1 MKAQLRVSEAA
12 RLVGVSPST
21 LRAWESAGLVTP
33 TRQGRYRRFS
43 PGDVKDL
50 QRIAA
55 LRAQGFSAAAIRTM
69 LPKPGGGGGTR
80 GGEVGGGGTRGGGMR
95 GGGTR
100 SGGMRGGGTRSGG
113 MREGGTR
120 SGVREGG
127 SLGEKLRAARR
138 RRGLSLR
145 EASGL
150 AGLSV
155 SHLSAIERG
164 TRNISLAGLQR
175 LAVALGISVSDL
187 FGSSSGSGRLV
198 HAGRRPVLDTGD
210 RRVRVES
217 LAVGAQLL
225 EPHLYVVQPGGGSEG
240 SYQHDGEEMV
250 YVLQGEVEFWLNELE
265 RHVVRAGDCLTF
277 PSSLRHR
284 WRNSGAGRLEM
295 LWVNT
300 PITF

>member
-12 RLVGVSPST
+12 QLVGVSPST
-21 LRAWESAGLVTP
+21 LRAWESSGLVTP
-33 TRQGRYRRFS
+33 SRRGRYRRFS
-43 PGDVKDL
+43 PGDVKRL

-69 LPKPGGGGGTR
+69 LPKR
-80 GGEVGGGGTRGGGMR
+80 GGVNQA
-95 GGGTR
+95 
-100 SGGMRGGGTRSGG
+100 
-113 MREGGTR
+113 
-120 SGVREGG
+120 G

-164 TRNISLAGLQR
+164 TRNISLARLQR

-240 SYQHDGEEMV
+240 SYHHDGEEMV
-250 YVLQGEVEFWLNELE
+250 YVLRGEVEFWLNELE

-284 WRNSGAGRLEM
+284 WRNCGAGRLEM

>member
-1 MKAQLRVSEAA
+1 MKAQLRMSEAA
-12 RLVGVSPST
+12 QLVGVSPST

-33 TRQGRYRRFS
+33 ARQGRYRRFS
-43 PGDVKDL
+43 PSDVQDL

-69 LPKPGGGGGTR
+69 LPKRGGG
-80 GGEVGGGGTRGGGMR
+80 VGGGGTRGKAVGGGGRR
-95 GGGTR
+95 GGA
-100 SGGMRGGGTRSGG
+100 
-113 MREGGTR
+113 
-120 SGVREGG
+120 VREDG
-127 SLGEKLRAARR
+127 SLGDKLRAARR

-145 EASGL
+145 EASSP

-164 TRNISLAGLQR
+164 ARNISLAGLQR

-265 RHVVRAGDCLTF
+265 RHVVRSGDCLTF

-284 WRNSGAGRLEM
+284 WRNCGAGRLEM

>member
-1 MKAQLRVSEAA
+1 MRAQLRVSEAA
-12 RLVGVSPST
+12 QLVGVSPST

-33 TRQGRYRRFS
+33 SRQGRYRRFS
-43 PGDVKDL
+43 PSDVKDL
-50 QRIAA
+50 QQIAA
-55 LRAQGFSAAAIRTM
+55 LRAQGFSAAAIRAM
-69 LPKPGGGGGTR
+69 LPKRGGGEVAGDGPGGGEAGGD
-80 GGEVGGGGTRGGGMR
+80 GP
-95 GGGTR
+95 R
-100 SGGMRGGGTRSGG
+100 S
-113 MREGGTR
+113 
-120 SGVREGG
+120 GG
-127 SLGEKLRAARR
+127 SLGDKLRAARR
-138 RRGLSLR
+138 HRGLSLR
-145 EASGL
+145 QASGL

-198 HAGRRPVLDTGD
+198 HAGRRPLLDTGD

-225 EPHLYVVQPGGGSEG
+225 EPHLYAVQPGGGSEG
-240 SYQHDGEEMV
+240 SYHHDGEEMV

-284 WRNSGAGRLEM
+284 WRNCGAGRLEM

>member
-1 MKAQLRVSEAA
+1 VKAQLRVSEAA
-12 RLVGVSPST
+12 QLVGVSPST

-33 TRQGRYRRFS
+33 SRQGRYRRFS
-43 PGDVKDL
+43 PSDVKDL

-69 LPKPGGGGGTR
+69 LPK
-80 GGEVGGGGTRGGGMR
+80 RGGGL
-95 GGGTR
+95 GGSGTR
-100 SGGMRGGGTRSGG
+100 AGGLGGSGTRAGG
-113 MREGGTR
+113 A
-120 SGVREGG
+120 REGG
-127 SLGEKLRAARR
+127 SLGDKLRAARR

-145 EASGL
+145 GASSL

-164 TRNISLAGLQR
+164 ARNISLAGLQR

-265 RHVVRAGDCLTF
+265 RHVVQAGDCLTF

-284 WRNSGAGRLEM
+284 WRNCGAGRLEM

>member
-1 MKAQLRVSEAA
+1 MKAQLRMSEAA
-12 RLVGVSPST
+12 QLVGMSPST

-33 TRQGRYRRFS
+33 ARQGRYRRFS
-43 PGDVKDL
+43 PSDVKDL

-69 LPKPGGGGGTR
+69 LPKRGGG
-80 GGEVGGGGTRGGGMR
+80 VGGGGTRGKAVGGGGRR
-95 GGGTR
+95 GGA
-100 SGGMRGGGTRSGG
+100 
-113 MREGGTR
+113 
-120 SGVREGG
+120 VREDS
-127 SLGEKLRAARR
+127 SLGDKLRAARR
-138 RRGLSLR
+138 LRGLSLR
-145 EASGL
+145 EASSL

-164 TRNISLAGLQR
+164 ARNISLAGLQR

-284 WRNSGAGRLEM
+284 WRNCGAGRLEM

>member
-1 MKAQLRVSEAA
+1 MKARLRMSEAA
-12 RLVGVSPST
+12 QLVGVSPST

-69 LPKPGGGGGTR
+69 LPKRGGG
-80 GGEVGGGGTRGGGMR
+80 VGGGGTRGGTVG

-100 SGGMRGGGTRSGG
+100 GGTVAGG
-113 MREGGTR
+113 DTR
-120 SGVREGG
+120 GRAVHEGG
-127 SLGEKLRAARR
+127 SLGDKLRAARR

-187 FGSSSGSGRLV
+187 FGSSTGSGRLV

-265 RHVVRAGDCLTF
+265 RHVVQAGDCLTF

>member
-1 MKAQLRVSEAA
+1 MKAQLRMSEAA
-12 RLVGVSPST
+12 QLVGVSPST
-21 LRAWESAGLVTP
+21 LRAWESSGLITP
-33 TRQGRYRRFS
+33 SRRGRYRRFS
-43 PGDVKDL
+43 PGDVKVL
-50 QRIAA
+50 QQIAA
-55 LRAQGFSAAAIRTM
+55 LRAQGFSPAAIRAM
-69 LPKPGGGGGTR
+69 LPKSGADV
-80 GGEVGGGGTRGGGMR
+80 GEAA
-95 GGGTR
+95 
-100 SGGMRGGGTRSGG
+100 
-113 MREGGTR
+113 
-120 SGVREGG
+120 
-127 SLGEKLRAARR
+127 SLGDKLRAARR
-138 RRGLSLR
+138 RRRLSLR
-145 EASGL
+145 EASSL

-187 FGSSSGSGRLV
+187 FGSSPAPGRRLV
-198 HAGRRPVLDTGD
+198 LSGQRPVLDTGD

-250 YVLQGEVEFWLNELE
+250 YVLRGEVEFWLNELE

-284 WRNSGAGRLEM
+284 WRNCGAERLEM

>member
-12 RLVGVSPST
+12 QLVGVSPST
-21 LRAWESAGLVTP
+21 LRAWESSGLVSP
-33 TRQGRYRRFS
+33 SRRGRYRRFS
-43 PGDVKDL
+43 PSDVKVL
-50 QRIAA
+50 QQIAA

-69 LPKPGGGGGTR
+69 LPKR
-80 GGEVGGGGTRGGGMR
+80 GGAAAE
-95 GGGTR
+95 
-100 SGGMRGGGTRSGG
+100 S
-113 MREGGTR
+113 
-120 SGVREGG
+120 G
-127 SLGEKLRAARR
+127 SLGGKLRAARR

-187 FGSSSGSGRLV
+187 FGSSPGSGRRLV
-198 HAGRRPVLDTGD
+198 HAGQRPVLDTGD

-225 EPHLYVVQPGGGSEG
+225 EPHLYLVQPDGGSEG
-240 SYQHDGEEMV
+240 SYHHDGEEMV
-250 YVLQGEVEFWLNELE
+250 YVLRGEVEFWLNEIE

-284 WRNSGAGRLEM
+284 WRNSGDERLEM

>member
-1 MKAQLRVSEAA
+1 VKAQLRVSEAA
-12 RLVGVSPST
+12 QLVGVSPST
-21 LRAWESAGLVTP
+21 LRAWESSGLVTP
-33 TRQGRYRRFS
+33 SRQGRYRRFS
-43 PGDVKDL
+43 PGDVKRL

-55 LRAQGFSAAAIRTM
+55 LRAQGFSAAAIRAM
-69 LPKPGGGGGTR
+69 LPKR
-80 GGEVGGGGTRGGGMR
+80 GGVSRT
-95 GGGTR
+95 
-100 SGGMRGGGTRSGG
+100 
-113 MREGGTR
+113 
-120 SGVREGG
+120 G

-210 RRVRVES
+210 RQVRVES

-240 SYQHDGEEMV
+240 SYHHDGEEMV
-250 YVLQGEVEFWLNELE
+250 YVLRGEVEFWLNELE
-265 RHVVRAGDCLTF
+265 RHVVQAGDCLTF

-284 WRNSGAGRLEM
+284 WRNCGAERLEM

>member
-1 MKAQLRVSEAA
+1 MKAQLRMSEAA
-12 RLVGVSPST
+12 QLVGVSPST
-21 LRAWESAGLVTP
+21 LRAWESSGLVTP
-33 TRQGRYRRFS
+33 SRQGRYRRFS
-43 PGDVKDL
+43 PSDVKRL

-69 LPKPGGGGGTR
+69 LPKR
-80 GGEVGGGGTRGGGMR
+80 GGAVGGGGTRGGG
-95 GGGTR
+95 
-100 SGGMRGGGTRSGG
+100 
-113 MREGGTR
+113 
-120 SGVREGG
+120 VREGG
-127 SLGEKLRAARR
+127 SLAEKLHAARR

-187 FGSSSGSGRLV
+187 FGGSSGSGRRLV
-198 HAGRRPVLDTGD
+198 LSGQRPVLDTGD

-225 EPHLYVVQPGGGSEG
+225 EPHLYLVQPGGGSEG
-240 SYQHDGEEMV
+240 SYHHDGEEMV
-250 YVLQGEVEFWLNELE
+250 YVLHGEVEFWLNEIE
-265 RHVVRAGDCLTF
+265 RHVVGAGDCLTF

-284 WRNSGAGRLEM
+284 WRNSGDERLEM

>member
-1 MKAQLRVSEAA
+1 VKAQLRVSEAA

-33 TRQGRYRRFS
+33 SRQGRYRRFS
-43 PGDVKDL
+43 PSDVKAL
-50 QRIAA
+50 QQIAA
-55 LRAQGFSAAAIRTM
+55 LREQGFSAAAIRTM
-69 LPKPGGGGGTR
+69 LPKHGGG
-80 GGEVGGGGTRGGGMR
+80 EGGGDPRGGGVSADGPR
-95 GGGTR
+95 GGGV
-100 SGGMRGGGTRSGG
+100 SADGPRGGAAG
-113 MREGGTR
+113 
-120 SGVREGG
+120 GG
-127 SLGEKLRAARR
+127 SLGGRLRAARR

-225 EPHLYVVQPGGGSEG
+225 EPHLYIVQPGGGSEG
-240 SYQHDGEEMV
+240 SYHHDGEEMV
-250 YVLQGEVEFWLNELE
+250 YVLGGEVEFWLNELE

-284 WRNSGAGRLEM
+284 WRNSGTGRLEM

>member
-1 MKAQLRVSEAA
+1 VNAQLRVSEAA

-33 TRQGRYRRFS
+33 ARQGRYRRFS
-43 PGDVKDL
+43 PDDVKVL
-50 QRIAA
+50 QQIAA

-69 LPKPGGGGGTR
+69 LPAPGGEAGGGGSRLG
-80 GGEVGGGGTRGGGMR
+80 
-95 GGGTR
+95 
-100 SGGMRGGGTRSGG
+100 
-113 MREGGTR
+113 REGEGR
-120 SGVREGG
+120 SHGGAGEG
-127 SLGEKLRAARR
+127 SALGEKLRAARR
-138 RRGLSLR
+138 RRSLSLR

-225 EPHLYVVQPGGGSEG
+225 EPHLYKVQPGGGSEG
-240 SYQHDGEEMV
+240 SYHHDGEEMV
-250 YVLQGEVEFWLNELE
+250 YVLRGEVEFWLNELE
-265 RHVVRAGDCLTF
+265 RHVVRTGDCLTF

-284 WRNSGAGRLEM
+284 WRNCGAGRLEM

>member
-1 MKAQLRVSEAA
+1 
-12 RLVGVSPST
+12 
-21 LRAWESAGLVTP
+21 
-33 TRQGRYRRFS
+33 
-43 PGDVKDL
+43 
-50 QRIAA
+50 
-55 LRAQGFSAAAIRTM
+55 
-69 LPKPGGGGGTR
+69 
-80 GGEVGGGGTRGGGMR
+80 
-95 GGGTR
+95 
-100 SGGMRGGGTRSGG
+100 
-113 MREGGTR
+113 
-120 SGVREGG
+120 
-127 SLGEKLRAARR
+127 
-138 RRGLSLR
+138 
-145 EASGL
+145 
-150 AGLSV
+150 V

-210 RRVRVES
+210 GRVRVES

-284 WRNSGAGRLEM
+284 WRNCGAGRLEM

>member
-1 MKAQLRVSEAA
+1 VKPQLRMSEAA

-21 LRAWESAGLVTP
+21 LRAWESSGLVTP
-33 TRQGRYRRFS
+33 ERKGRYRRFS
-43 PGDVKDL
+43 PSDVNVL
-50 QRIAA
+50 QQIAA
-55 LRAQGFSAAAIRTM
+55 LRDQGFSAAAIRTM
-69 LPKPGGGGGTR
+69 LPAPGGGAS
-80 GGEVGGGGTRGGGMR
+80 GGGSRRARAGDERSPGGAA
-95 GGGTR
+95 
-100 SGGMRGGGTRSGG
+100 
-113 MREGGTR
+113 
-120 SGVREGG
+120 EGG
-127 SLGEKLRAARR
+127 SLGDKLRAARR
-138 RRGLSLR
+138 RHGLSLR

-250 YVLQGEVEFWLNELE
+250 YVLDGEVEFWLNELE

-284 WRNSGAGRLEM
+284 WRNCGDGRLEM

>member
-43 PGDVKDL
+43 PSDVKDL

-69 LPKPGGGGGTR
+69 LPKPGGGGGIR
-80 GGEVGGGGTRGGGMR
+80 GGELVGGGTHSGMR
-95 GGGTR
+95 E
-100 SGGMRGGGTRSGG
+100 GGTRSGG
-113 MREGGTR
+113 MREGG
-120 SGVREGG
+120 
-127 SLGEKLRAARR
+127 SLGDKLRAARR

-198 HAGRRPVLDTGD
+198 QAGRRPVLDTGD

-265 RHVVRAGDCLTF
+265 RHVVQAGDCLTF

>member
-1 MKAQLRVSEAA
+1 VTAQLRVSEAA

-21 LRAWESAGLVTP
+21 LRAWESSGLVTP
-33 TRQGRYRRFS
+33 SRQGRYRRFS
-43 PGDVKDL
+43 PSDVKVL
-50 QRIAA
+50 QQIAA

-69 LPKPGGGGGTR
+69 LPKR
-80 GGEVGGGGTRGGGMR
+80 GGRAE
-95 GGGTR
+95 
-100 SGGMRGGGTRSGG
+100 
-113 MREGGTR
+113 
-120 SGVREGG
+120 EGG
-127 SLGEKLRAARR
+127 SLGERLRAARR

-187 FGSSSGSGRLV
+187 FGGSSGSGRRLV
-198 HAGRRPVLDTGD
+198 LSGQRPVLDTGD

-225 EPHLYVVQPGGGSEG
+225 EPHLYLVQPGGGSEG
-240 SYQHDGEEMV
+240 SYHHDGEEMV
-250 YVLQGEVEFWLNELE
+250 YVLHGEVEFWLNEIE
-265 RHVVRAGDCLTF
+265 RHVVGAGDCLTF

-284 WRNSGAGRLEM
+284 WRNSGDERLEM

>member
-1 MKAQLRVSEAA
+1 MKAQLRMSEAA
-12 RLVGVSPST
+12 QLVGVSPST
-21 LRAWESAGLVTP
+21 LRAWESSGLVTP
-33 TRQGRYRRFS
+33 SRRGRYRRFS
-43 PGDVKDL
+43 PSDVKVL
-50 QRIAA
+50 QQIAA
-55 LRAQGFSAAAIRTM
+55 LRAQGFSPAAIRAM
-69 LPKPGGGGGTR
+69 LPKRSG
-80 GGEVGGGGTRGGGMR
+80 VGGGAS
-95 GGGTR
+95 R
-100 SGGMRGGGTRSGG
+100 SGLGGDASRSGLG
-113 MREGGTR
+113 GADSPGGRAGAAAPGEGGVA
-120 SGVREGG
+120 SGGSGEAA

-187 FGSSSGSGRLV
+187 FGSSPEPGRRLV
-198 HAGRRPVLDTGD
+198 LAGQRPVLDTGD

-225 EPHLYVVQPGGGSEG
+225 EPHLYLVQPDGGSEG
-240 SYQHDGEEMV
+240 SYHHDGEEMV
-250 YVLQGEVEFWLNELE
+250 YVLRGEVEFWLNETQ

-284 WRNSGAGRLEM
+284 WRNSGGEQLEM

>member
-1 MKAQLRVSEAA
+1 MKAQLRMSEAA
-12 RLVGVSPST
+12 QLVGVSPST
-21 LRAWESAGLVTP
+21 LRAWESSGLVTP
-33 TRQGRYRRFS
+33 SRQGRYRRFS
-43 PGDVKDL
+43 PSDVKRL

-69 LPKPGGGGGTR
+69 LPKR
-80 GGEVGGGGTRGGGMR
+80 GGAAGGGGTRGGG
-95 GGGTR
+95 
-100 SGGMRGGGTRSGG
+100 
-113 MREGGTR
+113 
-120 SGVREGG
+120 VREGG
-127 SLGEKLRAARR
+127 SLAEKLHAARR

-198 HAGRRPVLDTGD
+198 HAGRGPVLDTGD
-210 RRVRVES
+210 RRVRIES

-240 SYQHDGEEMV
+240 SYHHDGEEMV
-250 YVLQGEVEFWLNELE
+250 YVLRGEVEFWLNELE

-284 WRNSGAGRLEM
+284 WRNCGAERLEM

>member
-1 MKAQLRVSEAA
+1 VKAQLRVSEAA

-33 TRQGRYRRFS
+33 SRQGRYRRFS
-43 PGDVKDL
+43 PSDVKAL
-50 QRIAA
+50 QQIAA
-55 LRAQGFSAAAIRTM
+55 LREQGFSAAAIRTM
-69 LPKPGGGGGTR
+69 LPAQA
-80 GGEVGGGGTRGGGMR
+80 
-95 GGGTR
+95 
-100 SGGMRGGGTRSGG
+100 
-113 MREGGTR
+113 RETG
-120 SGVREGG
+120 SGG
-127 SLGEKLRAARR
+127 SLGGRLRAARR

-145 EASGL
+145 EASGV

-175 LAVALGISVSDL
+175 LAVALGIGVSDL
-187 FGSSSGSGRLV
+187 FGGSSGSGRLV
-198 HAGRRPVLDTGD
+198 HAGQRPVLDTGD

-240 SYQHDGEEMV
+240 SYHHDGEEMV
-250 YVLQGEVEFWLNELE
+250 YVLGGEVEFWLNELE

-284 WRNSGAGRLEM
+284 WRNSGTGRLEM

>member
-1 MKAQLRVSEAA
+1 VKAQLRVSEAA
-12 RLVGVSPST
+12 QLVGVSPST
-21 LRAWESAGLVTP
+21 LRAWESSGLVTP
-33 TRQGRYRRFS
+33 SRQGRYRRFS
-43 PGDVKDL
+43 PGDVKRL

-69 LPKPGGGGGTR
+69 LPKR
-80 GGEVGGGGTRGGGMR
+80 GGVSRT
-95 GGGTR
+95 
-100 SGGMRGGGTRSGG
+100 
-113 MREGGTR
+113 
-120 SGVREGG
+120 G

-240 SYQHDGEEMV
+240 SYHHDGEEMV
-250 YVLQGEVEFWLNELE
+250 YVLRGEVEFWLNELE
-265 RHVVRAGDCLTF
+265 RHVVQAGDCLTF

-284 WRNSGAGRLEM
+284 WRNCGAERLEM

>member
-1 MKAQLRVSEAA
+1 MVTAQLRVSEAA
-12 RLVGVSPST
+12 QLVGVSPST

-33 TRQGRYRRFS
+33 SRQGRYRRFS
-43 PGDVKDL
+43 PSDVTVL
-50 QRIAA
+50 QQIAA
-55 LRAQGFSAAAIRTM
+55 LRAQGFSASAIRTM
-69 LPKPGGGGGTR
+69 LPERGGGEGGGGQR
-80 GGEVGGGGTRGGGMR
+80 GGAAGG
-95 GGGTR
+95 
-100 SGGMRGGGTRSGG
+100 
-113 MREGGTR
+113 
-120 SGVREGG
+120 GG

-145 EASGL
+145 EASGP

-164 TRNISLAGLQR
+164 TRNISLAALQR

-187 FGSSSGSGRLV
+187 FGSSPGSGRRLV
-198 HAGRRPVLDTGD
+198 HPGQRPVLDTGD
-210 RRVRVES
+210 SRVRVES

-225 EPHLYVVQPGGGSEG
+225 EPHLYLVQPGGGSEG
-240 SYQHDGEEMV
+240 SYHHDGEEMV
-250 YVLQGEVEFWLNELE
+250 YVLRGEVEFWLNEVE

-284 WRNSGAGRLEM
+284 WRNSGDGRLEM

>member
-1 MKAQLRVSEAA
+1 MKAQLRMSEAA
-12 RLVGVSPST
+12 QLVGVSPST

-33 TRQGRYRRFS
+33 ARQGRYRRFS
-43 PGDVKDL
+43 PSDVKDL

-69 LPKPGGGGGTR
+69 LPKRGGG
-80 GGEVGGGGTRGGGMR
+80 VGGGGTRGKAVGGGGRR
-95 GGGTR
+95 GGA
-100 SGGMRGGGTRSGG
+100 
-113 MREGGTR
+113 
-120 SGVREGG
+120 VREDS
-127 SLGEKLRAARR
+127 SLGDKLRAARR
-138 RRGLSLR
+138 LRGLSLR
-145 EASGL
+145 EASSL

-164 TRNISLAGLQR
+164 ARNISLAGLQR

-284 WRNSGAGRLEM
+284 WRNCGAGRLEM

>member
-1 MKAQLRVSEAA
+1 MKAQLRMSEAA
-12 RLVGVSPST
+12 QLVGVSPST

-33 TRQGRYRRFS
+33 ARQGRYRRFS
-43 PGDVKDL
+43 PSDVKDL

-69 LPKPGGGGGTR
+69 LPKR
-80 GGEVGGGGTRGGGMR
+80 GGVREGGSRGGGV
-95 GGGTR
+95 
-100 SGGMRGGGTRSGG
+100 
-113 MREGGTR
+113 REGGSPSGGLR
-120 SGVREGG
+120 EGGSPSGGVREGG
-127 SLGEKLRAARR
+127 SLGDKLRAARR

-145 EASGL
+145 EASSL

-164 TRNISLAGLQR
+164 ARNISLAGLQR

-225 EPHLYVVQPGGGSEG
+225 EPHLYVVQPGGGSDG

-250 YVLQGEVEFWLNELE
+250 YVLRGEVEFWLNELE

>member
-1 MKAQLRVSEAA
+1 MKAQLRMSEAA
-12 RLVGVSPST
+12 QLVGVSPST

-43 PGDVKDL
+43 PSDVKDL

-69 LPKPGGGGGTR
+69 LPK
-80 GGEVGGGGTRGGGMR
+80 RGGGA
-95 GGGTR
+95 GG
-100 SGGMRGGGTRSGG
+100 S
-113 MREGGTR
+113 
-120 SGVREGG
+120 G
-127 SLGEKLRAARR
+127 SLGDKLRAARR

-145 EASGL
+145 EASAL

-265 RHVVRAGDCLTF
+265 RHVVQAGDCLTF

-284 WRNSGAGRLEM
+284 WRNCGAGRLEM

>member
-12 RLVGVSPST
+12 QLVGVSPST

-33 TRQGRYRRFS
+33 SRQGRYRRFS
-43 PGDVKDL
+43 PSDVKDL
-50 QRIAA
+50 QRVAA

-69 LPKPGGGGGTR
+69 LPK
-80 GGEVGGGGTRGGGMR
+80 RGGGV
-95 GGGTR
+95 G
-100 SGGMRGGGTRSGG
+100 
-113 MREGGTR
+113 
-120 SGVREGG
+120 EGG
-127 SLGEKLRAARR
+127 SRGEVREAGPRGGVSQGDSLGGKLRAARR

-240 SYQHDGEEMV
+240 SYHHDGEEMV
-250 YVLQGEVEFWLNELE
+250 YVLRGEVEFWLNELE
-265 RHVVRAGDCLTF
+265 RHVVRPGDCLTF

-284 WRNSGAGRLEM
+284 WRNCGAERLEM

>member
-1 MKAQLRVSEAA
+1 VKAQLRMSEAA
-12 RLVGVSPST
+12 QLVGVSPST
-21 LRAWESAGLVTP
+21 LRAWESSGLITP
-33 TRQGRYRRFS
+33 SRRGRYRRFS
-43 PGDVKDL
+43 PSDVKDL
-50 QRIAA
+50 QQIAA
-55 LRAQGFSAAAIRTM
+55 LRAQGFSAAAIRAM
-69 LPKPGGGGGTR
+69 LRGRGGTPAGR
-80 GGEVGGGGTRGGGMR
+80 GRARPQSATP
-95 GGGTR
+95 
-100 SGGMRGGGTRSGG
+100 SDQP
-113 MREGGTR
+113 
-120 SGVREGG
+120 
-127 SLGEKLRAARR
+127 LGDKLRAARR

-150 AGLSV
+150 ADLSV

-187 FGSSSGSGRLV
+187 FGSSSGSGRRLV
-198 HAGRRPVLDTGD
+198 HAGQRPVLDTGD

-225 EPHLYVVQPGGGSEG
+225 EPHLYLVQPGGGSEG
-240 SYQHDGEEMV
+240 SYHHDGEEMV
-250 YVLQGEVEFWLNELE
+250 YVLRGEVEFWLNEVE

-284 WRNSGAGRLEM
+284 WRNCGAGRLEM

>member
-12 RLVGVSPST
+12 QLVGVSPST

-43 PGDVKDL
+43 PSDVKDL

-69 LPKPGGGGGTR
+69 LPK
-80 GGEVGGGGTRGGGMR
+80 RGGGA
-95 GGGTR
+95 GG
-100 SGGMRGGGTRSGG
+100 
-113 MREGGTR
+113 
-120 SGVREGG
+120 GG
-127 SLGEKLRAARR
+127 SLGDKLRAARR

-145 EASGL
+145 EASSL

-164 TRNISLAGLQR
+164 ARNISLAGLQR

-187 FGSSSGSGRLV
+187 FGSSSGSGRRLV
-198 HAGRRPVLDTGD
+198 HAGQRPVLDTGD

-225 EPHLYVVQPGGGSEG
+225 EPHLYLVQPGGGSEG
-240 SYQHDGEEMV
+240 SYHHDGEEMV
-250 YVLQGEVEFWLNELE
+250 YVHQGEVEFWLNEVE

-284 WRNSGAGRLEM
+284 WRNCGAGRLEM

>member
-1 MKAQLRVSEAA
+1 VKAQLRVSEAA
-12 RLVGVSPST
+12 QLVGVSPST
-21 LRAWESAGLVTP
+21 LRAWESSGLVTP
-33 TRQGRYRRFS
+33 SRQGRYRRFS
-43 PGDVKDL
+43 PSDVKVL

-55 LRAQGFSAAAIRTM
+55 LRAQGFSPAAIRTM
-69 LPKPGGGGGTR
+69 LPKRT
-80 GGEVGGGGTRGGGMR
+80 
-95 GGGTR
+95 
-100 SGGMRGGGTRSGG
+100 
-113 MREGGTR
+113 
-120 SGVREGG
+120 GVREAA
-127 SLGEKLRAARR
+127 SLGERLRAARR
-138 RRGLSLR
+138 RHGLSLR

-187 FGSSSGSGRLV
+187 FGGSSGSGPRLV
-198 HAGRRPVLDTGD
+198 LAGQRPVLDTGD

-240 SYQHDGEEMV
+240 SYHHDGEEMV
-250 YVLQGEVEFWLNELE
+250 YVLRGEVEFWLNEVE

-284 WRNSGAGRLEM
+284 WRNSGDGRLEM

>member
-1 MKAQLRVSEAA
+1 
-12 RLVGVSPST
+12 
-21 LRAWESAGLVTP
+21 
-33 TRQGRYRRFS
+33 
-43 PGDVKDL
+43 VKDL

-69 LPKPGGGGGTR
+69 LPKR
-80 GGEVGGGGTRGGGMR
+80 G
-95 GGGTR
+95 
-100 SGGMRGGGTRSGG
+100 
-113 MREGGTR
+113 
-120 SGVREGG
+120 GVREGG
-127 SLGEKLRAARR
+127 SLGGKLRAARR

-145 EASGL
+145 EASSL

-164 TRNISLAGLQR
+164 ARNISLAGLQR

-265 RHVVRAGDCLTF
+265 RHVVQAGDCLTF

>member
-1 MKAQLRVSEAA
+1 VKAQLRVSEAA
-12 RLVGVSPST
+12 QLIGVSPST

-33 TRQGRYRRFS
+33 SRQGRYRRFS
-43 PGDVKDL
+43 PRDVKDL
-50 QRIAA
+50 QQIAA

-69 LPKPGGGGGTR
+69 LPKRRGMPGGRSR
-80 GGEVGGGGTRGGGMR
+80 GLPQGAAPAAQPLGHQP
-95 GGGTR
+95 
-100 SGGMRGGGTRSGG
+100 
-113 MREGGTR
+113 
-120 SGVREGG
+120 
-127 SLGEKLRAARR
+127 LGEKLRAARR
-138 RRGLSLR
+138 HRGLSLR

-164 TRNISLAGLQR
+164 TRNISLAALQR

-187 FGSSSGSGRLV
+187 FGSSAGTGRRLV
-198 HAGRRPVLDTGD
+198 HAGQRPVLDTGD

-225 EPHLYVVQPGGGSEG
+225 EPHLYLVQPGGGSEG
-240 SYQHDGEEMV
+240 SYHHEGEEMV
-250 YVLQGEVEFWLNELE
+250 YVLQGEVEFWLNEIE

-284 WRNSGAGRLEM
+284 WRNCGQERLEM